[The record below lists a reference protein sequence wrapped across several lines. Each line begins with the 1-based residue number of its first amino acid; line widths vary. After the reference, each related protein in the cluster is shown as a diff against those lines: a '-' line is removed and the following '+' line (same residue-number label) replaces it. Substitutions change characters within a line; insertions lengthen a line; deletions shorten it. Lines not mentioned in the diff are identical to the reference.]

1 MRGFIA
7 IIVVIFTGV
16 IARSQAPSA
25 TLSQNDVLIGKR
37 VTFTYLVPLPTD
49 ASYIHIPLKGNFPAK
64 KSGDTSDVS
73 NSAIEIIGDFLDT
86 VILIK
91 GKRFWKGSYVIVPW
105 DEGVYQLAAQKV
117 NINEVDITLPGVQLN
132 ARLVIQK
139 EGAKIYDIEETYT
152 DLPDEPSTLVS
163 FFKKWWWVVLAA
175 TGLILFLLWFFRRKK
190 ATNTED
196 IILTLK
202 ERTLQ
207 SILQLEQKRLW
218 EKNELK
224 EHYSELSFILR
235 QYLSERFGINLL
247 EKTTIEAQLI
257 LKHYGLSESL
267 LSEIGLILN
276 GSDMVKFAK
285 SAPEEKIIRANLDD
299 CRNIVEQTADERFTH
314 V

>member
-64 KSGDTSDVS
+64 KLGDTSDVS
-73 NSAIEIIGDFLDT
+73 NSAIEIIGDFIDT
-86 VILIK
+86 VILIN

-117 NINEVDITLPGVQLN
+117 NINEVDVTLPGAQLN

-139 EGAKIYDIEETYT
+139 EGGKIYDIEETYT

-163 FFKKWWWVVLAA
+163 FFKKWWWIVLAA
-175 TGLILFLLWFFRRKK
+175 IGLILFLLWFFRRKK
-190 ATNTED
+190 ATNTEE

-235 QYLSERFGINLL
+235 QCLSERFGINLL

-257 LKHYGLSESL
+257 LKHYGLSENL

>member
-1 MRGFIA
+1 MRRFIA

-139 EGAKIYDIEETYT
+139 EGGKIYDIEET
-152 DLPDEPSTLVS
+152 
-163 FFKKWWWVVLAA
+163 
-175 TGLILFLLWFFRRKK
+175 
-190 ATNTED
+190 
-196 IILTLK
+196 
-202 ERTLQ
+202 
-207 SILQLEQKRLW
+207 
-218 EKNELK
+218 
-224 EHYSELSFILR
+224 
-235 QYLSERFGINLL
+235 
-247 EKTTIEAQLI
+247 
-257 LKHYGLSESL
+257 
-267 LSEIGLILN
+267 
-276 GSDMVKFAK
+276 
-285 SAPEEKIIRANLDD
+285 
-299 CRNIVEQTADERFTH
+299 
-314 V
+314 